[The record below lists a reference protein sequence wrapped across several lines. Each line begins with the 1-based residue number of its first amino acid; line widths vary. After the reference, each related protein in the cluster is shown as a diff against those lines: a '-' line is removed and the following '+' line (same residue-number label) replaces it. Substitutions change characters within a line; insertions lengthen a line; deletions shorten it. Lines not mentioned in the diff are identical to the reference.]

1 MLDRSIKLIKFSL
14 KNYAPFYESMGL
26 KYFSFD
32 RSTSPNS
39 IVLIL
44 AGNGVGKTYLLSEL
58 TPEPFESQIGRLTN
72 RFIDN
77 EEGEKNLTYLVDDC
91 IEYNCKIIYSA
102 DRRKTTCFFSKKIGD
117 KEEELNLKIWISDTY
132 NGNTN
137 YQGSLIVI

>member
-77 EEGEKNLTYLVDDC
+77 EEGEKNLTIVF
-91 IEYNCKIIYSA
+91 NTII
-102 DRRKTTCFFSKKIGD
+102 D
-117 KEEELNLKIWISDTY
+117 
-132 NGNTN
+132 
-137 YQGSLIVI
+137 